1 MKLTKTLRMFG
12 IVAALLGITAT
23 QSFALPN
30 NEVETVYFG
39 DATFTEEVGYLFL
52 ACQGGIYREGKQTR
66 YAVRSLTPCH
76 SSRPIEIACLINGRE
91 TWCPANICD
100 SGLFEC
106 Q

>member
-1 MKLTKTLRMFG
+1 MKLTKTLRVFG
-12 IVAALLGITAT
+12 ILSALLGAAAT

-30 NEVETVYFG
+30 NEVETEYFS
-39 DATFTEEVGYLFL
+39 DATFTQEVGYSLL
-52 ACQGGIYREGKQTR
+52 ACQGGFYREGKQTR

-76 SSRPIEIACLINGRE
+76 SPGPIEVECLVDNRE
-91 TWCPANICD
+91 TWCPPNICD